1 MQSHQKSRPTT
12 SAHDLF
18 PLHSIIFPRPV
29 DATPVVP
36 DYEDGDFDSY
46 ARLSSKP
53 KKAPEPTWLLLPH
66 RGKNLSCGVLGFTH
80 FRAVA
85 RRPGMA
91 DSDVAHLYLHVIRCV
106 IIVCVNI
113 EMI

>member
-1 MQSHQKSRPTT
+1 M
-12 SAHDLF
+12 
-18 PLHSIIFPRPV
+18 
-29 DATPVVP
+29 VP

-106 IIVCVNI
+106 LFLCMFERI
-113 EMI
+113 EECG

>member
-1 MQSHQKSRPTT
+1 MYESHEKIIPVLLTPLSPCFYPIILSRT
-12 SAHDLF
+12 
-18 PLHSIIFPRPV
+18 V

-46 ARLSSKP
+46 TPLSSKP
-53 KKAPEPTWLLLPH
+53 KPPEPTWQLLPH
-66 RGKNLSCGVLGFTH
+66 RGRNLSCGVLGFTH

-91 DSDVAHLYLHVIRCV
+91 DSDVAHLYLHVIRCE
-106 IIVCVNI
+106 IILI
-113 EMI
+113 QI